1 MTIPRVW
8 PAPFNLSTNWV
19 GVNLR
24 WKEEENMESKTQLAH
39 YSTPL
44 FFPSLRGPPKV
55 WHHSWIQLSLK
66 YLQLKYILIYIYC
79 TSDVHTEEILFTSYS
94 SCRLG
99 RQNGQFSKGTYM
111 YVLTSHCNNAPKSS
125 IPFLYRLLYFLSSPL
140 QIFLLPYDVTAWL
153 YNHAKVKHQKVKGDS
168 SIATHSYLWMWYHM
182 RPPDQDP
189 PPTLA
194 IRDSLLF
201 HWHTTAVVYL
211 LSWYLSSAIVEG
223 LGIRSRETTG
233 QLVVCP
239 GSY

>member
-111 YVLTSHCNNAPKSS
+111 YVLTSHCNNAPKVV
-125 IPFLYRLLYFLSSPL
+125 FLSCTGCYISSVAL
-140 QIFLLPYDVTAWL
+140 CKSCCCLTMWQHDCIIMRKLNTRRSKVILLLLHTA
-153 YNHAKVKHQKVKGDS
+153 
-168 SIATHSYLWMWYHM
+168 T
-182 RPPDQDP
+182 
-189 PPTLA
+189 
-194 IRDSLLF
+194 F
-201 HWHTTAVVYL
+201 
-211 LSWYLSSAIVEG
+211 EC
-223 LGIRSRETTG
+223 GIT
-233 QLVVCP
+233 
-239 GSY
+239 